1 MQDEFHTKINAEFQL
16 GNITETVNNTH
27 KSREKIGQYLR
38 KRKKK
43 IVNSGELCIPAK
55 KRLKRL
61 SSLTI

>member
-38 KRKKK
+38 KQILRFLLY
-43 IVNSGELCIPAK
+43 SQRTQPF
-55 KRLKRL
+55 
-61 SSLTI
+61 